1 MTDNTN
7 IDDRQDLGG
16 MAKPMLASLCTEIHA
31 SNLVAGWWTNLK
43 TGESILATRNRP
55 EMLMLAVSELA
66 EAAEGLDYGGRPDD
80 KLPHLPMFDV
90 ELADFV
96 IRQLDQIGA
105 EVSLGATM
113 PVFEA
118 APPFTDARMRCRTH
132 EGQLML
138 LVRLTSSAMED
149 YRKGRVEQYVCNMAN
164 GVRQA
169 FAIARIHDIDLLDVI
184 AQKRAYNATRDD
196 HQIANRQQA
205 GGKAF

>member
-1 MTDNTN
+1 MN
-7 IDDRQDLGG
+7 
-16 MAKPMLASLCTEIHA
+16 LATLCTEIHA
-31 SNLVAGWWTNLK
+31 ANVAAGWWSDLT

-66 EAAEGLDYGGRPDD
+66 EAAEGIGGRPDD
-80 KLPHLPMFDV
+80 KLTHLPMFDV

-118 APPFTDARMRCRTH
+118 TPPFPDAHMRAKSQ
-132 EGQLML
+132 EGQLMV
-138 LVRLTSSAMED
+138 LVRLLSAAMED
-149 YRKGRVEQYVCNMAN
+149 YRKGRREQYVCNMAN

-169 FAIARIHDIDLLDVI
+169 FALARIHGIDLLSIV
-184 AQKRAYNATRDD
+184 AEKRAFNATRAD
-196 HQIANRQQA
+196 HKVENRLQA
-205 GGKAF
+205 DGKKF